1 MSEPSVFSHS
11 DALLVIGGGIAG
23 ITAAV
28 EAAESGCEVFL
39 VERSPWLGGR
49 VAQMNK
55 YFPKLC
61 PPACGL
67 EINYQRIRKLG
78 PRLRVFTDA
87 EVESVRGEAG
97 AFEAMIRAHPR
108 YVNENCTACGECA
121 EVCPLERSD
130 AFNFGMKPTK
140 AIHLP
145 HPNAF
150 PLRYAVDEAVC
161 AENQCGKCVEA
172 CQYNAIDLNMAPK
185 SVPLRVGAIIVAT
198 GWDPYD
204 AARLDRLGFG
214 CFPNVVTNM
223 MMERL
228 ASPNGPTGGKILRP
242 SDNQPPKRVAF
253 VQCAGSRDE
262 NHLPYCSA
270 ICCLASFKQAAY
282 VREQIPDSEVRIF
295 YIDRRAHGA
304 FEEFLAKVEA
314 DPGVTATKGKVA
326 QVEEDAATKNL
337 TVMAEDILGGGK
349 LKVETDLVILATGMV
364 PAANHLP
371 LPLKREENGFA
382 ADPAQPAGIF
392 VAGLSRQPADVAA
405 AMQDATRAAMEAV
418 GFVRG

>member
-1 MSEPSVFSHS
+1 MSEAIAKSRSEAV
-11 DALLVIGGGIAG
+11 LVVGGGISG

-28 EAAESGCEVFL
+28 EAAEAGCEVFL
-39 VERSPWLGGR
+39 VEKGPSLGGR

-61 PPACGL
+61 PPSCGL
-67 EINYQRIRKLG
+67 EINCQRIRKSH

-87 EVESVRGEAG
+87 EVQSLTGAPG
-97 AFEAMIRAHPR
+97 AFEATIRIHPR
-108 YVNENCTACGECA
+108 YVNEKCTACGKCV
-121 EVCPLERSD
+121 EVCPVQRPN
-130 AFNFGMKPTK
+130 AFNFGMDKTK
-140 AIHLP
+140 AVFLP
-145 HPNAF
+145 HEMAYPM
-150 PLRYAVDEAVC
+150 RYAIDGEVC
-161 AENQCGKCVEA
+161 RKKECAKCLEA
-172 CQYNAIDLNMAPK
+172 CPYGAIDLDMAAK
-185 SVPLRVGAIIVAT
+185 SLPLRVGAIVAAT

-204 AARLDRLGFG
+204 AARLDLLGFG
-214 CFPNVVTNM
+214 RFPNVITNM

-228 ASPNGPTGGKILRP
+228 AAPNGPTGGRILRP
-242 SDNQPPKRVAF
+242 SDNQPPKRVVF

-270 ICCLASFKQAAY
+270 ICCLASFKQATY
-282 VREQIPDSEVRIF
+282 VREQIPDSAVRVF
-295 YIDRRAHGA
+295 YIDRRAHGT

-326 QVEEDAATKNL
+326 QVEEDAATRNL

-349 LKVETDLVILATGMV
+349 LRAEADLVVLATGMV

-392 VAGLSRQPADVAA
+392 VAGLARQPADVAA

-418 GFVRG
+418 GFIRG